1 MLAVKLIC
9 VGKMRE
15 KFYLDAFSEY
25 AKRLGA
31 YCRFELTELA
41 EVRLPDAPSQKEIAA
56 ALEKEATGIVK
67 SIPTDAYTVA
77 LCVEGRQMPSE
88 ELAKLLS
95 QREGSGKPRL
105 CFIIGGSF
113 GLSPRVK
120 AAADLR
126 LSMSE
131 MTFPHHLARVMLM
144 EQIYRGFKINEG
156 SKYHK

>member
-88 ELAKLLS
+88 KLAELIAR
-95 QREGSGKPRL
+95 QEGSGKPRL
-105 CFIIGGSF
+105 CFVIGGSY

>member
-56 ALEKEATGIVK
+56 ALEKEAAGIVK
-67 SIPTDAYTVA
+67 CIPTDAYTVA

-88 ELAKLLS
+88 KLAELIAR
-95 QREGSGKPRL
+95 QEGSGKPRL
-105 CFIIGGSF
+105 CFIIGGSY

-120 AAADLR
+120 DMADLR

>member
-1 MLAVKLIC
+1 MFDITLITMGKL
-9 VGKMRE
+9 KE
-15 KFYLDAFSEY
+15 PFYISAASEY

-88 ELAKLLS
+88 KLAELIAR
-95 QREGSGKPRL
+95 QEGSGKPRL

-120 AAADLR
+120 DMADLR